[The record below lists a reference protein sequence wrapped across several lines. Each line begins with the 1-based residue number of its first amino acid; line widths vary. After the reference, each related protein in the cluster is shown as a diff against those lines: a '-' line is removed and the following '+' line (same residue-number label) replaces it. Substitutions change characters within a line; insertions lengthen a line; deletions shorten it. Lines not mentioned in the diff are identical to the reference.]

1 MDEDQGQDQEK
12 TEDPTP
18 RKIEDARKKGDVAKT
33 KEVPAALSMAAVLLF
48 AVIVG
53 QDFFLSLVRMFS
65 FLFHSVSGE
74 ELYFADY
81 MKIVYLALRTI
92 FPLFITF
99 LLITVFFAVSGHLA
113 TVGFLFTTEPLKPDL
128 KKINPFGKF
137 MKILFTK
144 DKAVDLIKNVLKIT
158 IFLFLSVTVIV
169 SHKQEIFSLN
179 KLTAPAIMLVLGRIF
194 LEVLR
199 NAVIFYVVIGV
210 ADWVYQKW
218 SYNEKL
224 KMSKQDMKDEN
235 KNSEGDPLVKQK
247 LKQQRKQ
254 MLSQAMQAEVK
265 GADVV
270 ITNPT
275 HYSIAIRYKDG
286 LDFAPKVVAK
296 GVDSM
301 AFQIRKIAKSA
312 NITIMESPPLARFLY
327 RTVKVGSE
335 IPEEAY
341 KAVAEILIQVY
352 KMNGRQIKKN

>member
-1 MDEDQGQDQEK
+1 MGEDQNQDQEK

-18 RKIEDARKKGDVAKT
+18 RRLEDARKKGDVAKT
-33 KEVPAALSMAAVLLF
+33 KEVPAAMTMAAVLLF
-48 AVIVG
+48 AIILG
-53 QDFFLSLVRMFS
+53 KDFFLSFVKMFS
-65 FLFHSVSGE
+65 FLFNNINGG

-81 MKIVYLALRTI
+81 MKIVHLGLRTI
-92 FPLFITF
+92 FPLLIGF
-99 LLITVFFAVSGHLA
+99 LSVTLISAVSGHLA

-137 MKILFTK
+137 MKIFLTK
-144 DKAVDLIKNVLKIT
+144 DKAVDLIKNILKISV
-158 IFLFLSVTVIV
+158 FLMLSITVIV
-169 SHKQEIFSLN
+169 SHRKDIFSLN
-179 KLTAPAIMLVLGRIF
+179 KLTSPAIMLVLGRIF

-218 SYNEKL
+218 SYTQKL
-224 KMSKQDMKDEN
+224 KMSRQDIKDEF
-235 KNSEGDPLVKQK
+235 KNSEGDPLIKHK
-247 LKQQRKQ
+247 LKQQRRS
-254 MLSQAMQAEVK
+254 MLSKAMQAEVK

-275 HYSIAIRYKDG
+275 HYSVAIKYKEGVDY
-286 LDFAPKVVAK
+286 APKVVAK

-301 AFQIRKIAKSA
+301 AFQIRKIAKNA

-327 RTVKVGSE
+327 RTVKIGDE

-341 KAVAEILIQVY
+341 KAVAEILVQVY
-352 KMNGRQIKKN
+352 KIQGRQMRGK